1 MTAGRELMGEEVT
14 EVVGDGTPV
23 VTVFVRSEG
32 GRRVCEDWI
41 PVCEEEGISGT
52 EARRKHL

>member
-1 MTAGRELMGEEVT
+1 MGEEVT

-23 VTVFVRSEG
+23 VTAVVGSEG
-32 GRRVCEDWI
+32 GRRVFEDCV
-41 PVCEEEGISGT
+41 PVCEDEGVSGA

>member
-1 MTAGRELMGEEVT
+1 MGEEVT